1 MIKDSLSLGGDY
13 KKLLAKNTTEE
24 WTATG
29 DSDVLTVNVNLI
41 GQGLLDNRETR
52 DILLRWREAIT
63 APVDDK
69 LKWRQRRNF
78 KNIDQIF
85 TGFTQAH
92 LLSALM
98 AALFGGVLEVV
109 KGSDETPEVLL
120 LKAPDGQVADLARV
134 EIEIPQLPSF
144 SSWPNILVAFERMVL
159 GIDTESDFKGT
170 IVEKMFEYR
179 PPILQG
185 DSKATIPHVVR
196 TMLSMRAAQLDG
208 LKRAATS
215 ANYGE
220 GAIRM
225 LTNAID
231 FWETG
236 IVRAFDFEVPGGF
249 YRSLDAAMRDREPNF
264 SWR

>member
-1 MIKDSLSLGGDY
+1 
-13 KKLLAKNTTEE
+13 
-24 WTATG
+24 
-29 DSDVLTVNVNLI
+29 
-41 GQGLLDNRETR
+41 
-52 DILLRWREAIT
+52 
-63 APVDDK
+63 
-69 LKWRQRRNF
+69 
-78 KNIDQIF
+78 
-85 TGFTQAH
+85 
-92 LLSALM
+92 
-98 AALFGGVLEVV
+98 
-109 KGSDETPEVLL
+109 
-120 LKAPDGQVADLARV
+120 
-134 EIEIPQLPSF
+134 
-144 SSWPNILVAFERMVL
+144 MVL